1 MDLSKA
7 DVVERLGMGSGGAIF
22 GKGRISH
29 SVASGIKAIP
39 QEGISR
45 NGNQITIPS
54 RRSDEWEIIDKDLR
68 FCSKVLRVYEFK
80 DENWDKKRDVRL
92 VFFL

>member
-1 MDLSKA
+1 MDQSKA

-45 NGNQITIPS
+45 SSNQTTVPS
-54 RRSDEWEIIDKDLR
+54 RREGEWEIIDDDLR
-68 FCSKVLRVYEFK
+68 FV
-80 DENWDKKRDVRL
+80 
-92 VFFL
+92 